1 MAITLAL
8 IVAERFSGSSALRQS
23 CINLAGH
30 HIWQRQKNT
39 GGFQFS
45 FAWNFYVLTNHFQRS
60 FEVRG
65 SSLFIFALS
74 FSLFLYLPTS
84 AVTGWG
90 SRKSSMSLLISPIA
104 GKQARVITAARQSFR
119 AEIKPCTL
127 LFQCQGEQK
136 FSSTGTVQG

>member
-1 MAITLAL
+1 MAIKLAL

-30 HIWQRQKNT
+30 HIWQQQEKHRGISVFVRLKFLCINQPFPKKLW
-39 GGFQFS
+39 GPWVKPLYFCPLLFS
-45 FAWNFYVLTNHFQRS
+45 
-60 FEVRG
+60 
-65 SSLFIFALS
+65 
-74 FSLFLYLPTS
+74 FLYLPTS
-84 AVTGWG
+84 TVTGWG